1 MWHVY
6 IHVYHKNFKFIHRNR
21 NRLLF
26 GSFAVIFWFGAIG
39 HFCSGESG
47 ESVVSLVTVTVYVC
61 VVNAAPH
68 GWDAPN
74 PTDVSGVE
82 VAVSVAGRW

>member
-1 MWHVY
+1 LGISV
-6 IHVYHKNFKFIHRNR
+6 
-21 NRLLF
+21 
-26 GSFAVIFWFGAIG
+26 
-39 HFCSGESG
+39 
-47 ESVVSLVTVTVYVC
+47 VVSLVTVTVYVC

>member
-1 MWHVY
+1 LGISV
-6 IHVYHKNFKFIHRNR
+6 
-21 NRLLF
+21 
-26 GSFAVIFWFGAIG
+26 
-39 HFCSGESG
+39 
-47 ESVVSLVTVTVYVC
+47 VVSLVTVTVTVYVC

>member
-6 IHVYHKNFKFIHRNR
+6 IHVYIIRISNLFTETEIGSSLEVLQSFFGLG
-21 NRLLF
+21 RL
-26 GSFAVIFWFGAIG
+26 GISV
-39 HFCSGESG
+39 
-47 ESVVSLVTVTVYVC
+47 VVSLVTVTVYVC